1 MIKIENIDK
10 IKFHKHDTICFTD
23 VKDTGISYKF
33 TFRELGYSNC
43 FVFEV
48 AKDEKYTGL
57 HYSYLTKDG
66 IDLEYEI
73 DKKYL
78 ETPDKLLEF
87 MVELVNE
94 WEILQ
99 K

>member
-1 MIKIENIDK
+1 MITIKNIDK
-10 IKFHKHDTICFTD
+10 IKLHKHNTICF
-23 VKDTGISYKF
+23 VGAEDTSISYKF

-57 HYSYLTKDG
+57 HYCYLTKDG

-73 DKKYL
+73 DKGYL
-78 ETPDKLLEF
+78 ETPSKLLDF
-87 MVELVNE
+87 MVDLVSE
-94 WEILQ
+94 WENL
-99 K
+99 KK